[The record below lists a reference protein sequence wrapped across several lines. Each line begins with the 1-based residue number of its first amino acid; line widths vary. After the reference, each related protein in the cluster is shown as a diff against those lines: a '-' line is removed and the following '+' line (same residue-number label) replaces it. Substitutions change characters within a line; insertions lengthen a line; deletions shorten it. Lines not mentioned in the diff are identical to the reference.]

1 MGLVCE
7 GEWSGRVETIFAI
20 GGGQIYRK
28 CLEYPAGILDR
39 LYLTRVYSDV
49 KCDVF
54 LEPESFLDGFRLV
67 AENGEDKENFGVEFN
82 RMQRDE
88 KSQIEYCF
96 EVYEKVE

>member
-54 LEPESFLDGFRLV
+54 LEPESFLDGFSLV